1 MMFFTCAPHIGC
13 EDGNVVL
20 INGTTPSV
28 GQNEGRVEICFN
40 NTYGT
45 VCDDFWN
52 EQAASVACR
61 SIGRTNIG

>member
-13 EDGNVVL
+13 EDGNVRL
-20 INGTTPSV
+20 MNGTTPSF

-52 EQAASVACR
+52 EQAASVVCR
-61 SIGRTNIG
+61 RIGRGNIG

>member
-1 MMFFTCAPHIGC
+1 MFHITIIGC
-13 EDGNVVL
+13 ADGDVRL
-20 INGTTPSV
+20 MNGSTPSV

-52 EQAASVACR
+52 EQAALVVCR
-61 SIGRTNIG
+61 RIGRGSIG